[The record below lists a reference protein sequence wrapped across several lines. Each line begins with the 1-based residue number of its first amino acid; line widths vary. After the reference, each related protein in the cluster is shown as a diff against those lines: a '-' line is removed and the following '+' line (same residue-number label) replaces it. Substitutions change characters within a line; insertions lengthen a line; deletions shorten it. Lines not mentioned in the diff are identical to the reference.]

1 MTAML
6 LKLIDTCRDFRN
18 LISTTVGMVLFSAA
32 AYADD
37 RPNIVLILAD
47 DSTISDYGFAGSP
60 IRTPNID
67 ALVEAG
73 TLFTRFHAAPVC
85 SVSRSMVLTGNDPV
99 DVGLATFDYA
109 VYPKVKGVE
118 GYETYLTRRGAAVQ
132 ELLQDAGYMTMMVG
146 KWHLGGKAAGG
157 EGPNEWGF
165 DRSYTILGGGSNHWN
180 DNISILNQ
188 LDPKHMEAAE
198 NGEIPKESY
207 YENGVKV
214 ERPTGVYSD
223 SLWTARILE
232 YMSEAQAADKPF
244 FAYVAYTTPHAPLQ
258 APKALVTRHVE
269 YYLDL
274 GYEGLRTTRW
284 EQQQAHGIIPESAP
298 MQPWGTNPLVSAW
311 DDLGPKEK
319 LRKALYMSTYAAMM
333 ESQDQH
339 VGAILDFLRET
350 GELDNTLIIYMSD
363 NGPEGQ
369 DTEGPLSNERLAAWF
384 DSVSNPDP
392 LAIGDG
398 DVYAFTGTNW
408 SHAQAGSLGW
418 YKWFVSEGGVRVPVV
433 IVPPKN
439 MEFALEGVRTAE
451 FANVK
456 DIPATILDVA
466 GVSAPGGRY
475 KGREITPAS
484 GTSLRP
490 YLSGETE
497 SPHEP
502 KSHYVF
508 ELFGNGYVVQGN
520 FKALRVRKGMWGDGE
535 WHLYDILNDPGET
548 TPIEDQHPD
557 KLAEFVEVYDSYITE
572 KGLVEVSENWN
583 PWYGFVDLEKFGSP

>member
-1 MTAML
+1 MNVRPTA
-6 LKLIDTCRDFRN
+6 
-18 LISTTVGMVLFSAA
+18 LFHRTRSFVAA
-32 AYADD
+32 LVTAFAIGAPAHADD
-37 RPNIVLILAD
+37 RPNVLLILAD
-47 DSTISDYGFAGSP
+47 DATISDFGFAGSP
-60 IRTPNID
+60 IQTPNID

-109 VYPKVKGVE
+109 VYPETKGVE
-118 GYETYLTRRGAAVQ
+118 GYETYLTRRGVAVQ
-132 ELLQDAGYMTMMVG
+132 ELLQDSGYMTMMVG

-157 EGPNEWGF
+157 QGPHEWGF
-165 DRSYTILGGGSNHWN
+165 DRSYAILGGGSNHWN

-188 LDPKHMEAAE
+188 LDPKHVEAAE
-198 NGEIPKESY
+198 KGEIPKEKY
-207 YENGVKV
+207 YENGVQV
-214 ERPTGVYSD
+214 DRPTGVYSD
-223 SLWTARILE
+223 GLWTARILE

-258 APKALVTRHVE
+258 APKSLVAKHAE
-269 YYLDL
+269 YYLEQ
-274 GYEGLRTTRW
+274 GYEGLRKKRW
-284 EQQQAHGIIPESAP
+284 EQQQANGIIPEGAP
-298 MQPWGTNPLVSAW
+298 LPPWGANPLVSNW
-311 DDLGPKEK
+311 DDLDDEQKR
-319 LRKALYMSTYAAMM
+319 RKALYMSTYAAMI

-369 DTEGPLSNERLAAWF
+369 DTEGPLSNEGLAAWF

-392 LAIGDG
+392 EAIGDG

-408 SHAQAGSLGW
+408 SHAQAGALGW

-439 MEFALEGVRTAE
+439 MEFAREGVRTSE

-456 DIPATILDVA
+456 DLPATILDLA
-466 GVSAPGGRY
+466 GVSSPSDTY
-475 KGREITPAS
+475 KGREIIPAS
-484 GTSLRP
+484 GISLRP
-490 YLSGETE
+490 YLSGETD
-497 SPHEP
+497 STHN
-502 KSHYVF
+502 KDDHYVF

-520 FKALRVRKGMWGDGE
+520 LKALRVRKGMWGDGE
-535 WHLYDILNDPGET
+535 
-548 TPIEDQHPD
+548 
-557 KLAEFVEVYDSYITE
+557 
-572 KGLVEVSENWN
+572 
-583 PWYGFVDLEKFGSP
+583 